1 MKNMGK
7 KKLLMITGGILG
19 LLVLIT
25 IILLIYN
32 AIFGKTSYKDI
43 ENKVLK
49 AAQKYYSDNQSLLP
63 QNEQEEVSTTDASLT
78 AAGYLKNMNDL
89 TKKMKGV
96 TCSAKVVVSYAGG
109 EYRYTPLLDCGTN
122 YSTKLITSYI
132 KEKETKVYSGEGLYD
147 LNGELVYRG
156 ENPNNFVKFSGKM
169 WRIVKIEN
177 DQLVLI
183 YNEKGNRVVWD
194 DRFNTERN
202 RTDGINDYS
211 VSRIYDNLTAIYK
224 NDTIFNKNTRN
235 LLAIHKHF
243 SFLQAFLLQF
253 P

>member
-169 WRIVKIEN
+169 WRIVKM
-177 DQLVLI
+177 
-183 YNEKGNRVVWD
+183 
-194 DRFNTERN
+194 
-202 RTDGINDYS
+202 IN
-211 VSRIYDNLTAIYK
+211 
-224 NDTIFNKNTRN
+224 
-235 LLAIHKHF
+235 
-243 SFLQAFLLQF
+243 
-253 P
+253 

>member
-122 YSTKLITSYI
+122 
-132 KEKETKVYSGEGLYD
+132 
-147 LNGELVYRG
+147 
-156 ENPNNFVKFSGKM
+156 
-169 WRIVKIEN
+169 
-177 DQLVLI
+177 
-183 YNEKGNRVVWD
+183 
-194 DRFNTERN
+194 
-202 RTDGINDYS
+202 
-211 VSRIYDNLTAIYK
+211 
-224 NDTIFNKNTRN
+224 
-235 LLAIHKHF
+235 
-243 SFLQAFLLQF
+243 
-253 P
+253 